1 MAKKAVPKKKIE
13 YIRPQQGYQEI
24 ALSSE
29 ADIVIGG
36 AAAFV
41 GKTFALLLDPLRYVG
56 IPDFGGVIFRRTSV
70 QIRNEGGLW
79 DTSMKL
85 YPIMK
90 AEPRESSL
98 DWQFPSGSK
107 LSFRHLE
114 YEKNKFD
121 WQGAQIPFLGFD
133 ELTHFSETMFFYL
146 LSRNRS
152 SCGVKPYVRATCNPD
167 PESWV
172 YKLIDWWIDKET
184 GYPILERRGVLRY
197 FIKYGD
203 SYIWGS
209 SYDDVKDKAWHII
222 SPLIE
227 QSGLYA
233 EDFIKSITFVS
244 GSIYDNKRGLELDPS
259 YPGNLLSQD
268 EDTRRQ
274 LLEGR
279 WKVSVS
285 PNDIFDHGQFIEM
298 FNDDGSSKDEVK
310 KNIPRY
316 ITADIAMKGSN
327 KLVVGYWEG
336 MELKDIE
343 IMDKSDGRQ
352 VIDLINKIALKYDV
366 QNRYICYDSDGV
378 GAYIDGFIKGAVA
391 FNGGGG
397 VLATQD
403 PTSGRM
409 IKENY
414 FNLKTQCYYR
424 MGDRVNRGSVKISQ
438 LVGNKMYDSK
448 MTIKQRFMFER
459 RAIKRDKIDSDG
471 KLRINSKDDQKTK
484 LNGDSPDLLD
494 MLMMREIFELKP
506 KIVFAYADN

>member
-1 MAKKAVPKKKIE
+1 MAKKKKDSVKI
-13 YIRPQQGYQEI
+13 IKPQPGYQEI
-24 ALSSE
+24 ALSSQ

-41 GKTFALLLDPLRYVG
+41 GKTFALLLDPLRNVQN
-56 IPDFGGVIFRRTSV
+56 PEFGGVIFRRTSV

-79 DTSMKL
+79 DTSMSL
-85 YPIMK
+85 YPLLK

-98 DWQFPSGSK
+98 DWQFPSGAK
-107 LSFRHLE
+107 ISFRHLE

-121 WQGAQIPFLGFD
+121 WQGSQIPFLGFD
-133 ELTHFSETMFFYL
+133 ELTHFSESMFFYL

-172 YKLIDWWIDKET
+172 YRLIEWWIDKDT
-184 GYPILERRGVLRY
+184 GYPIIERRGVLRY

-203 SYIWGS
+203 SYIWGND
-209 SYDDVKDKAWHII
+209 YDEVKQKAWHIL

-244 GSIYDNKRGLELDPS
+244 GSIYDNREGLKNDPS

-279 WKVSVS
+279 WKVSAS
-285 PNDIFDHGQFIEM
+285 PNDVFDHGSFMET
-298 FNDDGSSKDEVK
+298 FDPFKEVNK
-310 KNIPRY
+310 KGKY

-336 MELKDIE
+336 MELVDIE
-343 IMDKSDGRQ
+343 IMDKSDGKQ
-352 VIDLINKIALKYDV
+352 VIDLINRLAQKYSV
-366 QNRYICYDSDGV
+366 ENRYICYDADGV
-378 GAYIDGFIKGAVA
+378 GSYVDGFIKGAVP
-391 FNGGGG
+391 FNGG
-397 VLATQD
+397 VAPMATKD
-403 PTSGRM
+403 PASGKL

-414 FNLKTQCYYR
+414 YNLKTQCYYR
-424 MGDRVNRGSVKISQ
+424 MGDRTNRGEVKISN
-438 LVGNKMYDSK
+438 VCGNKMYNNS
-448 MTIKQRFMFER
+448 MTVKQRFLFER
-459 RAIKRDKIDSDG
+459 KAIKRDKVDSDG
-471 KLRINSKDDQKTK
+471 KLKIIGKDEMKTK
-484 LNGDSPDLLD
+484 LNGESPDLMD
-494 MLMMREIFELKP
+494 MFMMREVFELKT
-506 KIVFAYADN
+506 KIVFAYAND